1 MHADSAQSDQ
11 PRACKVFLMGCSALP
26 CMTSS
31 HKSIY
36 IKLKK
41 SGLQIIIKTLD
52 FYASA
57 TSFYK
62 QKRLHQKW
70 AALF

>member
-1 MHADSAQSDQ
+1 
-11 PRACKVFLMGCSALP
+11 MGCSALP

-36 IKLKK
+36 INLKQ